1 MALALAMRDF
11 RKYDIWR
18 DAVGFA
24 TDVYKL
30 TSTFPKFEIYGLCAQ
45 MQRASVSISSN
56 IAEGCSR
63 ESEKDFAHFLE
74 MAIGSA
80 FEVESQLLIAK
91 NLGYIDDTQYQDMV
105 SKLSPNERQIH
116 ALINK
121 LRKQ

>member
-30 TSTFPKFEIYGLCAQ
+30 TSTFPKFEIYGLCDQ